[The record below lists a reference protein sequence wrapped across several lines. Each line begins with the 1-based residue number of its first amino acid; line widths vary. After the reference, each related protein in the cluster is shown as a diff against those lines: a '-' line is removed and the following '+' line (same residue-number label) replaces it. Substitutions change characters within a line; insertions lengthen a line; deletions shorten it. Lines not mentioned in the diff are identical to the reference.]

1 MGKLANLAS
10 VNSAPLNTFVYM
22 PPDQALAAARI
33 LVLANLGY
41 AIGAPSAVNW
51 GTLAA
56 VLRGLRRASPRAR
69 IMITDKICPASSADA
84 IFERIGLK
92 DSLDNEMRAVASDIL
107 LRREYHNPLSEPLHQ
122 SMFIAPEA
130 VADFD
135 CVVSIGVFEAK
146 QDSIKGSVTMLYGL
160 LPCDFP
166 LQTPNSPQR
175 HHDIYFTFAP
185 HIDAAVLEVQV
196 ARDDIRILSSI
207 DMLALDETACRLT
220 NRSVADYVDA
230 LRVTMKEMG

>member
-1 MGKLANLAS
+1 MGKLANLAT
-10 VNSAPLNTFVYM
+10 VNSAPLHSFVYM
-22 PPDQALAAARI
+22 PPDQAIAAARI

-41 AIGAPSAVNW
+41 AIGAPSALNW

-84 IFERIGLK
+84 IFERIGLR
-92 DSLDNEMRAVASDIL
+92 DTLDEEMRVVASDVL
-107 LRREYHNPLSEPLHQ
+107 LRREYVNPLAKPLNQ
-122 SMFIAPEA
+122 SLFIAPEA
-130 VADFD
+130 IADFD
-135 CVVSIGVFEAK
+135 CVVSVGVFEGR
-146 QDSIKGSVTMLYGL
+146 QGTVKGAVNTLYGL

-185 HIDAAVLEVQV
+185 HIDAAILEVQV
-196 ARDDIRILSSI
+196 SRDDMRVLTSS
-207 DMLALDETACRLT
+207 DMLLLDETACRLT
-220 NRSVADYVDA
+220 NTPPADYVDA
-230 LRVTMKEMG
+230 IRMTGKQM